1 MDNLYLATRGEVE
14 HMFENDGGFINIFE
28 EIGGNALLI
37 ASEMWKARSLAESVR
52 EGGMRRGKL
61 QSSF

>member
-1 MDNLYLATRGEVE
+1 
-14 HMFENDGGFINIFE
+14 MFENDGGFINIFE

-52 EGGMRRGKL
+52 KGGMRRGKL